1 MSKLQRQAAL
11 QQWLSKTFKIASPD
25 LQIVSGDASFRR
37 YFRFELSGCS
47 AIAVDA
53 PPSTEKNHQFVALA
67 EALSQQ
73 GLAVPSVYAADL
85 EDGFLCL
92 QDLGS
97 SLLEQQ
103 LTPSNAKQLYRQ
115 ALRLI
120 VQLQQTPVQSLPEL
134 ERFDA
139 AFIQRELDIFADWF
153 VGQELA
159 LPDTWQQQADWSSL
173 CRELSEAIMQQPYVA
188 MHRDFH
194 CRNLMLE
201 QQRLVM
207 IDFQDMVEGPICYDL
222 VSLLRDCYVG
232 WPESLVQ
239 DLSLEYFQHLPAP
252 LAQSVSE
259 EQWQRWFDLTGLQ
272 RHLKAIGIFCRLD
285 HRDGKAA
292 YRAAIP
298 QTLSYA
304 LKVSAAYPELQT
316 FHQWLASVTKGLSDE
331 LH

>member
-11 QQWLSKTFKIASPD
+11 QQWLSKTFKIPSPD
-25 LQIVSGDASFRR
+25 LQMVSGDASFRR
-37 YFRFELSGCS
+37 YFRFELAERSV
-47 AIAVDA
+47 IAVDA

-67 EALSQQ
+67 EALTKQ

-115 ALRLI
+115 ALQLI
-120 VQLQQTPVQSLPEL
+120 VQLQQTPLEQLPTL
-134 ERFDA
+134 EQFDA

-153 VGQELA
+153 VAQELA
-159 LPDTWQQQADWSSL
+159 LPDSWQQQADWSSL
-173 CRELSEAIMQQPYVA
+173 CSELSEAIRQQPYVA

-194 CRNLMLE
+194 CRNLMFD

-222 VSLLRDCYVG
+222 VSLLRDCYVS

-239 DLSLEYFQHLPAP
+239 ELIQDYLQSLPAQI
-252 LAQSVSE
+252 AQSVSE
-259 EQWQRWFDLTGLQ
+259 QQWRRWFDLTGLQ

-285 HRDGKAA
+285 HRDGKKA

-298 QTLSYA
+298 QTLAYA
-304 LKVSAAYPELQT
+304 LNVTAIYPELKT
-316 FHQWLASVTKGLSDE
+316 FHQWLVSVTKEFTNGQN
-331 LH
+331 